1 MLIKKKR
8 VVLAI
13 LCMMVTLATSASS
26 LYRDSCYT
34 LGVSAIYGYNT
45 PYEHHG
51 AFTINANLP
60 IHPYFEGEVNVRA
73 MSANTYDFNARI
85 EPKFPLKTGQLF
97 FNLQVLYNL
106 NARNRMHSMSS
117 VLSFGYR
124 MDYLHF
130 HFGCGL
136 RMMDFIHTSVH
147 TTENNLYEPHNFIYY
162 VEIFARAHMSSW
174 NISACI
180 TNLTEYQMD
189 RMFTPHFIV
198 NSYVH
203 LDAHWCIKMQATC
216 VPSGLGNYAPS
227 FYGASIE
234 VGAYYRF

>member
-1 MLIKKKR
+1 MKR
-8 VVLAI
+8 VALAI
-13 LCMMVTLATSASS
+13 VALTVALAASASS

-34 LGVSAIYGYNT
+34 LGVSAAYSYNT

-51 AFTINANLP
+51 AFTVDANLP

-73 MSANTYDFNARI
+73 LTANTYDFNARL
-85 EPKFPLKTGQLF
+85 EPKFPLKTGELF

-106 NARNRMHSMSS
+106 NARNRMHGVSGA
-117 VLSFGYR
+117 LSFGYR

-136 RMMDFIHTSVH
+136 RMLDFMHTTVH
-147 TTENNLYEPHNFIYY
+147 STENNLYEPHTFIYY
-162 VEIFARAHMSSW
+162 VEVFARPHTSFW
-174 NISACI
+174 NLSACI
-180 TNLTEYQMD
+180 TNLTDYQMD

-203 LDAHWCIKMQATC
+203 LDAHWCLKMQATC
-216 VPSGLGNYAPS
+216 VPTGLSNAAPS
-227 FYGASIE
+227 FYGASI
-234 VGAYYRF
+234 GMGGYYRF